1 MLNSAIAKANI
12 HRMAA
17 KAQRLGL
24 QLRPHFKTI
33 QSAALSEWFREV
45 DVTKITVSSIAMARY
60 FADAGWNDIT
70 VAFPVNVRAISE
82 VNELAS
88 RIRLGILV
96 SDLKVIPILAAK
108 LTQVVEAWVEID
120 SGDGRSGFAWDD
132 NEAIAAAAKALD
144 SLPTT
149 NFSGLLGHGGFTY
162 RSHGLKEIETA
173 HYADITKLTKAKE
186 DLQNAGWKNFQV
198 STGDTPACSTCD
210 DFGGADEIRPGNFV
224 FYDVQQQ
231 QIGSCGFETIA
242 VALACPVVAIYPE
255 RNEVIL
261 HGGGVHLGKDVLQSQ
276 AYGPIYGRIALP
288 KANGWE
294 MPEMGCYLRSISQEH
309 GVAVLRPDLIENL
322 QIGDLLGVLP
332 VHSCMCA
339 DLMEEYHLLDSEN
352 PQTPISMMKA
362 GKVGANPTRSA
373 TPS

>member
-1 MLNSAIAKANI
+1 
-12 HRMAA
+12 
-17 KAQRLGL
+17 
-24 QLRPHFKTI
+24 
-33 QSAALSEWFREV
+33 
-45 DVTKITVSSIAMARY
+45 
-60 FADAGWNDIT
+60 
-70 VAFPVNVRAISE
+70 
-82 VNELAS
+82 
-88 RIRLGILV
+88 
-96 SDLKVIPILAAK
+96 
-108 LTQVVEAWVEID
+108 
-120 SGDGRSGFAWDD
+120 
-132 NEAIAAAAKALD
+132 
-144 SLPTT
+144 
-149 NFSGLLGHGGFTY
+149 
-162 RSHGLKEIETA
+162 
-173 HYADITKLTKAKE
+173 
-186 DLQNAGWKNFQV
+186 
-198 STGDTPACSTCD
+198 
-210 DFGGADEIRPGNFV
+210 
-224 FYDVQQQ
+224 VQQQ